1 MKKAKHSPSA
11 ALSHFPFQT
20 RILLRLTVFLLLFS
34 ALLGCESTGTRTQ
47 YLAEHGLTEASVT
60 TQAPKEEKPAKK
72 RVALT
77 FDDGPNYI
85 NTEAVLDA
93 LAQYEWNATFF
104 VVGNLIKGEG
114 SKTLQRI
121 AAEGHEIGIHG
132 YTHTQNDAHYYNTCT
147 DAVYQMEI
155 FNTVSAIRT
164 YIPNYTPTLMRPV
177 GGFISNERAA
187 ASPYSIILWSID
199 TEDWKHR
206 YYKGISDEEADARV
220 DIIVQNALKN
230 VQDGD
235 IILMHDIYQ
244 SSADATVKILAAL
257 YDMGYEVVTV
267 SELLGAD
274 RSPGMIY
281 MKGKPIA

>member
-1 MKKAKHSPSA
+1 MKSARRIASNRHSHLSLKARV
-11 ALSHFPFQT
+11 LL
-20 RILLRLTVFLLLFS
+20 ILTATLLLFS
-34 ALLGCESTGTRTQ
+34 SLLGCESEGTRAD
-47 YLAEHGLTEASVT
+47 YLASHGLTEPPAT
-60 TQAPKEEKPAKK
+60 TQAPKPLKK

-85 NTEAVLDA
+85 NTASVLDA
-93 LAQYEWNATFF
+93 LAQYGWNATFF

-114 SKTLQRI
+114 GTTLQRI

-132 YTHTQNDAHYYNTCT
+132 YSHIQDTEHYYNTCT
-147 DAVYQMEI
+147 DAVYQAEI
-155 FNTVSAIRT
+155 SNTVSAIRT

-177 GGFISNERAA
+177 GGFISNERVSS
-187 ASPYSIILWSID
+187 SPYSIIMWSID

-206 YYKGISDEEADARV
+206 YYQGISDEEADARV

-267 SELLGAD
+267 SELLGAE
-274 RSPGMIY
+274 RSPGVVY
-281 MKGKPIA
+281 MKGNPIA